1 MAEVLL
7 ETSRLTRRFGGL
19 IAVNS
24 VDLAVMQGAIHGL
37 IGPNGAGKTTLL
49 NLIAAFFPAS
59 EGQLRFKGLDI
70 TRLSPSRRARAG
82 IRRTFQNLKLF
93 ADMTA
98 LQNASI
104 GLHASTT
111 AGIFAAM
118 FNSKRHRH
126 EERTTAEAAYEVL
139 SFVGLA
145 PHANVRAGTLAY
157 GHRRLLEIARA
168 IVSRPALLLLD
179 EPAAGLNATEAANLS
194 VVIRRIQAQ
203 GTTIILVEHHM
214 DVVMSVCDTISVLNY
229 GEKLAE
235 GAPAAIQ
242 QDPKV
247 IEAYLGRS
255 QEPPQEASR
264 AVS

>member
-98 LQNASI
+98 LQNASMACTRAPRQESS
-104 GLHASTT
+104 LQCSTASAIDTR
-111 AGIFAAM
+111 
-118 FNSKRHRH
+118 S
-126 EERTTAEAAYEVL
+126 E
-139 SFVGLA
+139 
-145 PHANVRAGTLAY
+145 PQQ
-157 GHRRLLEIARA
+157 RR
-168 IVSRPALLLLD
+168 P
-179 EPAAGLNATEAANLS
+179 T
-194 VVIRRIQAQ
+194 
-203 GTTIILVEHHM
+203 
-214 DVVMSVCDTISVLNY
+214 
-229 GEKLAE
+229 
-235 GAPAAIQ
+235 
-242 QDPKV
+242 
-247 IEAYLGRS
+247 RS
-255 QEPPQEASR
+255 
-264 AVS
+264 